1 MLSNEDYGI
10 GFFGILTILFVA
22 FKLAKIIE
30 WSWFWVL
37 GPVWIPLVSILTL
50 ALAWI
55 ALALITLI
63 IAAIYCFLF
72 D

>member
-1 MLSNEDYGI
+1 MLSNGDYRVS
-10 GFFGILTILFVA
+10 FFVFMTILFVA
-22 FKLAKIIE
+22 FKLANIIE
-30 WSWFWVL
+30 WSWLWVL